1 MIECII
7 YENILFAANYNQH
20 NPRAGLLYNIMSD
33 PFTPTYELENPT
45 VNFFNMI
52 DFRRFLVENK
62 VIVTAV
68 SFTIATYINELVKSF
83 YDNLIFSFFNKDAD
97 GDKKND
103 LKHIFTYELNIN
115 GVPFKLGLF
124 L

>member
-1 MIECII
+1 
-7 YENILFAANYNQH
+7 
-20 NPRAGLLYNIMSD
+20 MSD

-97 GDKKND
+97 NDNKKD
-103 LKHIFTYELNIN
+103 LNYIFKYEIVIN
-115 GVPFKLGLF
+115 GVPFKIGAFLMSIIKFILAILLAFFISRGLNDIIN
-124 L
+124 

>member
-1 MIECII
+1 
-7 YENILFAANYNQH
+7 
-20 NPRAGLLYNIMSD
+20 MSD

-83 YDNLIFSFFNKDAD
+83 YDNLIFSFFNKDTD

-115 GVPFKLGLF
+115 GIPFKLGLF
-124 L
+124 LMSLIKFMLAILLAFYISRALNDAIN